1 MNTLQSHFN
10 HQREV
15 FESQLKREITDYA
28 SIKDMKFSEDH
39 IKNVLATYTYLRKK
53 QIEEA
58 DSDSSEDIVWK

>member
-1 MNTLQSHFN
+1 L
-10 HQREV
+10 
-15 FESQLKREITDYA
+15 SQLKREITDYA